1 MKHGGLHFLP
11 LGGTGEIGMNL
22 NAYHH
27 QGQWLV
33 VDCGV
38 MFQRRGPYRTDVQFP
53 DIQFLAARSEA
64 VMGLVITHIHQ
75 DHLGAVADLWPALRC
90 PIYCTR
96 FAAEFLKPALHEAG
110 LSRQVPIRVIEETA
124 RFKVGVFDLQRI
136 PLTHSTVEM
145 GALVIRTPAGKVLHT
160 GDWKLDPDPLVGLRS
175 DEAALDALGD
185 EVIHAC
191 VSDSTN
197 AHLEGWSGSESDL
210 VAPLVRLVRN
220 QPHRVA
226 VTLFS
231 SNVARLH
238 TLARVAHETGRQL
251 VPLGRSLHRTLEAA
265 RAAGY
270 LTDVPPIVPARH
282 FGFLPRKSV
291 LMVCTGSQGE
301 PRAALTRIAEDRM
314 RDLYLEQGDLVIYS
328 ARRIPGCEAP
338 IGRVQQMLR
347 ERGIRIVEAD
357 DAQIHVSGHP
367 RRDELRDLY
376 RRVQPLHVL
385 PVHGT
390 PMHLDAH
397 AELAESQGMG
407 ALRITNGDIV
417 RIDRNPRIVGRAPIG
432 RKTRQ
437 QAPRERRRQ
446 GRRRSW
452 QRRLPR

>member
-1 MKHGGLHFLP
+1 MKRGALHFLP

-27 QGQWLV
+27 NGQWLV
-33 VDCGV
+33 VDAGV
-38 MFQRRGPYRTDVQFP
+38 MFDRKGPHRTDVLFP
-53 DIQFLAARSEA
+53 NIRFLAARAES
-64 VMGLVITHIHQ
+64 VMGLVLTHIHQ
-75 DHLGAVADLWPALRC
+75 DHLGAVADIWPLIRC
-90 PIYCTR
+90 PVYCTR
-96 FAAEFLKPALHEAG
+96 FAAEFLKSALYEAG
-110 LSRQVPIRVIEETA
+110 LSRRVPIKVIEETA
-124 RFKVGVFDLQRI
+124 RFRVGPFDLQRI

-145 GALVIRTPAGKVLHT
+145 GAFVLRTPAGNVLHT
-160 GDWKLDPDPLVGLRS
+160 GDWKLDPDPLVGLRC
-175 DEAALDALGD
+175 DEAALDALQHD
-185 EVIHAC
+185 VIHAC

-197 AHLEGWSGSESDL
+197 AHLEGWTGSESDL
-210 VAPLVRLVRN
+210 VAPLVRVIGQ

-270 LTDVPPIVPARH
+270 LTDLPAIVPPRH

-301 PRAALTRIAEDRM
+301 PRAALTRIAEDRS
-314 RDLYLEQGDLVIYS
+314 RDLYLEQGDTVIYS
-328 ARRIPGCEAP
+328 ARRIPSCEGP

-347 ERGIRIVEAD
+347 ERGVRIIEAT
-357 DAQIHVSGHP
+357 DADVHVSGHP

-376 RRVQPLHVL
+376 QRVRPRCIV

-397 AELAESQGMG
+397 AELAQSMG
-407 ALRITNGDIV
+407 ISAVRIHNGDIL
-417 RIDRNPRIVGRAPIG
+417 RIDRSPRVVGQAPVGRKRRIE
-432 RKTRQ
+432 
-437 QAPRERRRQ
+437 APREVPRNKRK
-446 GRRRSW
+446 SW
-452 QRRLPR
+452 RRRLPR